1 MIKLKNG
8 EALICLDDLKCV
20 RRSGC
25 ELLITYATGLEIR
38 IDYGYDRPNTVTGK
52 SNMDEDIEQIEKEVL
67 K

>member
-1 MIKLKNG
+1 MIKLNNR

-38 IDYGYDRPNTVTGK
+38 IDYGYDRLTVTGK